1 MSSTPGP
8 IFVETTARLLDM
20 TPQRA

>member
-8 IFVETTARLLDM
+8 IFVETTARPLDM